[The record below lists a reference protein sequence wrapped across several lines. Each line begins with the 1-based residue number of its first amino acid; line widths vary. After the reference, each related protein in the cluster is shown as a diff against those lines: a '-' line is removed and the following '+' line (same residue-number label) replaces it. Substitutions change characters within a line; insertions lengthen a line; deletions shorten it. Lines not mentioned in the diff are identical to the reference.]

1 MAKKDKTELK
11 KLYKKRLTNGRRKT
25 KQNKIKGCIFE
36 LNILAKKIIKDEGE
50 KFFEVKKFLFE
61 IKKFFGGEKNLFG
74 VKNFFGG

>member
-50 KFFEVKKFLFE
+50 KFF
-61 IKKFFGGEKNLFG
+61 
-74 VKNFFGG
+74 